1 MSLTIDGETYY
12 SLREL
17 TDLIG
22 VSRQTLWRWRK
33 EGRVPVGR
41 KYRRKHVVFS
51 EAETREIKRLAD
63 RLEPADLQHASASN
77 SQAPVSEPEEHG
89 GVA

>member
-1 MSLTIDGETYY
+1 MSLTIDDETYY

-33 EGRVPVGR
+33 EGRVPLGR
-41 KYRRKHVVFS
+41 KYRRKHLVFS

-63 RLEPADLQHASASN
+63 RLEPAELEHASS
-77 SQAPVSEPEEHG
+77 SSSKAPEPEPKEHG